1 MLVPAG
7 SPSFFLREH
16 RFAVRCRVVT
26 LRQLLWTLCMLL
38 FMLSTCLLHIF
49 LYIFFINIGCASCKC
64 NSISPFYD
72 VCNCFIICH
81 LIITRI
87 LAAELN
93 YRFTNSKTSLAIV
106 IQYSLQEEES
116 RNVSSE
122 LVHYNHKVLAIYTH
136 WQTHWH
142 TQPLPHQQSDGKY
155 WALMIWKDDGNTLT
169 VAHTA
174 HVTWVR
180 HHVTHHTLLHHL
192 SLRWLARIKVN
203 FTYFSLIK
211 VNICQTVG
219 VKHILN
225 YK

>member
-7 SPSFFLREH
+7 SPIFFLREH
-16 RFAVRCRVVT
+16 RFAVRCPLVT

-49 LYIFFINIGCASCKC
+49 LYIFFINIGYASC

-87 LAAELN
+87 LAEELN

-122 LVHYNHKVLAIYTH
+122 LVHYNYKVLAIYTH
-136 WQTHWH
+136 TPPPSSTVRWQLLS
-142 TQPLPHQQSDGKY
+142 P
-155 WALMIWKDDGNTLT
+155 DDLE
-169 VAHTA
+169 
-174 HVTWVR
+174 R
-180 HHVTHHTLLHHL
+180 
-192 SLRWLARIKVN
+192 
-203 FTYFSLIK
+203 
-211 VNICQTVG
+211 
-219 VKHILN
+219 
-225 YK
+225 

>member
-1 MLVPAG
+1 MLVPTG
-7 SPSFFLREH
+7 SRIFFLREH
-16 RFAVRCRVVT
+16 RFAVRCHVVT

-38 FMLSTCLLHIF
+38 FMLSMCLLHIF
-49 LYIFFINIGCASCKC
+49 LYIFFINIGCASC

-142 TQPLPHQQSDGKY
+142 THTHPPSSTVRWQLSPD
-155 WALMIWKDDGNTLT
+155 ALERWWQ
-169 VAHTA
+169 HTNCS
-174 HVTWVR
+174 
-180 HHVTHHTLLHHL
+180 THCTHDMSQT
-192 SLRWLARIKVN
+192 SRDTSYSIASFIFKVVSKN
-203 FTYFSLIK
+203 K
-211 VNICQTVG
+211 G
-219 VKHILN
+219 
-225 YK
+225 

>member
-7 SPSFFLREH
+7 SPIFFLREH
-16 RFAVRCRVVT
+16 RFDVRCRIVT

-72 VCNCFIICH
+72 VCKCFIICH

-136 WQTHWH
+136 WHTH
-142 TQPLPHQQSDGKY
+142 PLPHQQSDG
-155 WALMIWKDDGNTLT
+155 
-169 VAHTA
+169 
-174 HVTWVR
+174 
-180 HHVTHHTLLHHL
+180 
-192 SLRWLARIKVN
+192 
-203 FTYFSLIK
+203 
-211 VNICQTVG
+211 
-219 VKHILN
+219 N
-225 YK
+225 Y